1 MFGRKYADSKSPTG
15 GQRGLVPRQQRY
27 VRKVEAHP
35 SCLVM
40 ESSHDMY
47 REQESLLQDLC
58 YSNSYLEQAMLT
70 AILRS
75 VGNELVNT
83 GKASASQVVAAIAS
97 AKTTLK
103 AAGYDGPVATV
114 DTMSKHTFLRLF
126 LIFGSVVRSLGF
138 P

>member
-1 MFGRKYADSKSPTG
+1 
-15 GQRGLVPRQQRY
+15 
-27 VRKVEAHP
+27 
-35 SCLVM
+35 
-40 ESSHDMY
+40 MY
-47 REQESLLQDLC
+47 REQETLFQDLC
-58 YSNSYLEQAMLT
+58 YSISYLEQAVLT
-70 AILRS
+70 PELSS

-126 LIFGSVVRSLGF
+126 FMIGSVVRSTGF

>member
-1 MFGRKYADSKSPTG
+1 
-15 GQRGLVPRQQRY
+15 
-27 VRKVEAHP
+27 
-35 SCLVM
+35 
-40 ESSHDMY
+40 
-47 REQESLLQDLC
+47 
-58 YSNSYLEQAMLT
+58 MLT

-83 GKASASQVVAAIAS
+83 GKASASQVVAAIAN

-126 LIFGSVVRSLGF
+126 FMFGSVVGSLGF